1 MCDGDADGGEEDK
14 KEERARAAALARG
27 RRAHLTKD
35 SSRLLLNLEGVAGSD
50 GVVDA
55 LEHRSDGSQAEQMRC
70 PDRRSALAAG
80 SDDSPVSATA
90 GGPAL
95 VVRGDFV
102 GSAPGAPES
111 AWDQSCL
118 LSVGKAGWFVPGS
131 HAALAASVYKSQ
143 PRTGH
148 TREPDP
154 KHLEQKHK
162 TTHKTA
168 THERTPDRQTSHSLH
183 VHVCAVLGQDSTCA

>member
-1 MCDGDADGGEEDK
+1 MRVWCSRKE
-14 KEERARAAALARG
+14 EERARAAALARG

-95 VVRGDFV
+95 VVRGDFL
-102 GSAPGAPES
+102 GSARGRGKAEAHRAALRRACLNGEVRTVKGNPVVDTRCRKSGRRDWGGGAPRRNRPHNS
-111 AWDQSCL
+111 LYYTHDQ
-118 LSVGKAGWFVPGS
+118 
-131 HAALAASVYKSQ
+131 
-143 PRTGH
+143 
-148 TREPDP
+148 
-154 KHLEQKHK
+154 
-162 TTHKTA
+162 
-168 THERTPDRQTSHSLH
+168 
-183 VHVCAVLGQDSTCA
+183 

>member
-1 MCDGDADGGEEDK
+1 MRVWCSRKE
-14 KEERARAAALARG
+14 EERARAAALARG

-102 GSAPGAPES
+102 GSAPGTPES
-111 AWDQSCL
+111 AWDQSC
-118 LSVGKAGWFVPGS
+118 F
-131 HAALAASVYKSQ
+131 
-143 PRTGH
+143 T
-148 TREPDP
+148 
-154 KHLEQKHK
+154 
-162 TTHKTA
+162 
-168 THERTPDRQTSHSLH
+168 
-183 VHVCAVLGQDSTCA
+183 LGR

>member
-1 MCDGDADGGEEDK
+1 MRVWCSRKE
-14 KEERARAAALARG
+14 EERARAAALARG

-70 PDRRSALAAG
+70 TDRRSALAAG

-95 VVRGDFV
+95 VVRGDFL
-102 GSAPGAPES
+102 GSARGGPHDRLEPRGA
-111 AWDQSCL
+111 
-118 LSVGKAGWFVPGS
+118 
-131 HAALAASVYKSQ
+131 
-143 PRTGH
+143 T
-148 TREPDP
+148 
-154 KHLEQKHK
+154 
-162 TTHKTA
+162 
-168 THERTPDRQTSHSLH
+168 
-183 VHVCAVLGQDSTCA
+183 VLTLQ